1 MNISEG
7 SKDDFQKAI
16 MENGFYPEEIPP
28 CFKVKGFFDAAKKL
42 DLLKSA
48 DSFNQD
54 NDTVPIQ
61 PGGLELA
68 RFNATK
74 RGFQRR
80 IFSCPNPIFF
90 IHVARFLGEY
100 RGKISR
106 HFRTKG
112 KQFSHSIP
120 KIDPTNQRAV
130 KITRFDSF
138 DKIKRQKLSAF
149 PFLVKIDTSRFYPSI
164 YTHAIPWAYHG
175 KEEAK
180 TGDYETIFMN
190 HLDRII
196 RSAQRKQTIGI
207 PVGPDTSRIVA
218 EILSVAVDEQFRKN
232 LKGYAQGVR
241 LVDDVVFGA
250 DSEERAHEILNAYRE
265 ALRYFELDINENK
278 TRIIPN
284 NVDLE
289 NYWVFSIKRDLE
301 SQKVINRVIEG
312 VIRTVNQKD
321 INLVLDEAI
330 RVANQKDISLVLDEA
345 IRVANQKDINLVL
358 DEAIRVANQK
368 DISLVLDKAIRVAN
382 QKDISLVL
390 DEAIRTANQTGDDAI
405 IKYTI
410 SQLNILNLFEDHWSE
425 ISPFLKRAAVGFP
438 HSLSSVAGIVSWMS
452 GQIKPEEQN
461 EWKKICL
468 NIIKDHAY
476 IGHDSEVVWACWL
489 LKHLDV
495 DNKITK
501 PLLTKIIGYSGPLPA
516 LMAID
521 LAEDE
526 SDSMRKEAIRL
537 VKKRLSD
544 NPMKESDWL
553 LSYEAERLFKHP
565 LFDRNRSDYSLFGD
579 LMDED
584 VQFYNPSTR
593 ILTKGDK
600 DSDDKVSRKTIIS
613 YDYIDESQD

>member
-218 EILSVAVDEQFRKN
+218 EVLSVAVDEQFRKN

-330 RVANQKDISLVLDEA
+330 RVANQKDTSLVLDE
-345 IRVANQKDINLVL
+345 
-358 DEAIRVANQK
+358 
-368 DISLVLDKAIRVAN
+368 AIRVAN

-489 LKHLDV
+489 LKHLNV
-495 DNKITK
+495 EKKITK
-501 PLLTKIIGYSGPLPA
+501 SLLTKIIDYSGPLPA

-553 LSYEAERLFKHP
+553 LSYEAERLFQYP
-565 LFDRNRSDYSLFGD
+565 LNDRNRFDYSLFGD

-593 ILTKGDK
+593 IVTKGDK
-600 DSDDKVSRKTIIS
+600 DSDDKVFRKTIIS
-613 YDYIDESQD
+613 HDYIDESQD